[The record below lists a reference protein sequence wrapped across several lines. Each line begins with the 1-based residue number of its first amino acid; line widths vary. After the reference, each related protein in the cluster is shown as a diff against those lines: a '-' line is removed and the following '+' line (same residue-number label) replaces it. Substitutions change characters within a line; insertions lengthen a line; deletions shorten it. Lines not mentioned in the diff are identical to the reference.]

1 MENNESG
8 GFGTLTIEF
17 YLNGIPFL
25 ILFFSA
31 IKDWK
36 EHIIPNVYLVRGVAI
51 RILLL
56 LHEISIYGTEA
67 INKLVLKAIIGFLII
82 LIGILIRKLTK
93 DGIGMGDIKLCALMF
108 LYLESSVWFLS
119 LFVSM
124 ILGAIH
130 AFIVTVGKEEKARIP
145 FAPSLFLGTLAV
157 ILFR

>member
-8 GFGTLTIEF
+8 GFGTLTIAF
-17 YLNGIPFL
+17 YLNGILFL

-51 RILLL
+51 RALFL
-56 LHEISIYGTEA
+56 LHEVSLDGTEA
-67 INKLVLKAIIGFLII
+67 IKRLGIKVGISAFIFI
-82 LIGILIRKLTK
+82 IGILIRKLTK

-108 LYLESSVWFLS
+108 LYLDVSVWFGS

-130 AFIVTVGKEEKARIP
+130 AFIVTVGKKERGRIP

>member
-1 MENNESG
+1 MTVVFYMNLSIEVYLSG
-8 GFGTLTIEF
+8 I
-17 YLNGIPFL
+17 L
-25 ILFFSA
+25 ILILLFSA

-36 EHIIPNVYLVRGVAI
+36 ENIIPNVFLVRGVSI
-51 RILLL
+51 RVLLL

-67 INKLVLKAIIGFLII
+67 IKKLVLKVMIGFFII
-82 LIGILIRKLTK
+82 IIGILIRKLTK

-108 LYLESSVWFLS
+108 LYLDASVWFVS

-130 AFIVTVGKEEKARIP
+130 AFIVTVGKKKRGRIP